1 MVRAGV
7 IFCSNLLCR
16 ESRFEI
22 PREQI
27 LLTIFGSMK
36 GVNNIIVLFF
46 VLNETAKEVTFKL
59 GIIRF
64 TVHIIVINN
73 LLSNFVLYR
82 FQRFRPQ
89 ANELITMHKDSLGR
103 LLSRVSADIHQ
114 AKENEVLAD
123 GDELAE
129 LTGLN
134 LLRCFE

>member
-1 MVRAGV
+1 
-7 IFCSNLLCR
+7 
-16 ESRFEI
+16 
-22 PREQI
+22 
-27 LLTIFGSMK
+27 MK

-134 LLRCFE
+134 LLRCLEETG